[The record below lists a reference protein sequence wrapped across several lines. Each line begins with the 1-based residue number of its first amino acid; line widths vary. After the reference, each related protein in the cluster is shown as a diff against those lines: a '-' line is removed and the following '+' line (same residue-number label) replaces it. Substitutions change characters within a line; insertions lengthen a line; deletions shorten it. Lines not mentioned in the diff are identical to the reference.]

1 METPQG
7 NRPFGR
13 PRRRLEDNIKIDFN
27 DIVCVGVDLLRLAQ
41 SKENWRAFVYTVV
54 NLRVS

>member
-13 PRRRLEDNIKIDFN
+13 PRRRQEDNIKIDFK
-27 DIVCVGVDLLRLAQ
+27 DIVWVGVDLLHLALGR
-41 SKENWRAFVYTVV
+41 ETWRALCT
-54 NLRVS
+54 R